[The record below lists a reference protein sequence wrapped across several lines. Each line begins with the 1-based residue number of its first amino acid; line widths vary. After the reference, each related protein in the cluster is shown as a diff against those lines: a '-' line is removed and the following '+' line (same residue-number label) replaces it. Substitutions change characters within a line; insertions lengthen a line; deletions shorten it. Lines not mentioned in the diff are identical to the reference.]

1 MSAAIRGLVLPP
13 ESPTPWDGLAL
24 ASSAAWFATPPAPRT
39 WLLRDARTGDGVL
52 PAGKVGL
59 VVGEGGVSKTMALVQ
74 LAVAVATGTRWLDA
88 FDVARRGRVLLVLG
102 EEDAD
107 EVHRRAYNA
116 RRSAGAPFPEDGS
129 LVVLPL
135 HGVPAAM
142 LGPNGEPAAF
152 ARWLAAFVADS
163 GPFSLVLLDP
173 LSRFAGPEAETDN
186 AMATAFV
193 QGLEAL
199 AEGAGGATVLAAH
212 HTNKGARGP
221 GGQVSGASAR
231 GSSGF
236 TDGVRWVAT
245 LAAERVRHEA
255 PEAESR
261 LGELVAFAVAKSNY
275 ARKPEPLTLRRDLA
289 NGGALVPLDAADR
302 AMVAQAQASADP
314 KARRATERADARD
327 DLARAVLD
335 ALAAAPGPVAKR
347 RLFASVRAA
356 LPCSYDT
363 FDAVLA
369 HLGDRV
375 VSLRGP
381 RGATLLSRCK
391 TEIQQ

>member
-1 MSAAIRGLVLPP
+1 MSATIRELVLP
-13 ESPTPWDGLAL
+13 STPTPWDGLAL
-24 ASSAAWFATPPAPRT
+24 SSSAAWFSTPPAARE
-39 WLLRDARTGDGVL
+39 WLLRDARTGSGVL
-52 PAGKVGL
+52 PSGKVGL

-74 LAVAVATGTRWLDA
+74 LAVAVATGTRWLGA
-88 FDVARRGRVLLVLG
+88 FDVAQRGRVLLILG

-116 RRSAGAPFPEDGS
+116 RRSSGAHFPEDGA

-142 LGPNGEPAAF
+142 LGPHGEPAAF
-152 ARWLAAFVADS
+152 ARWLAAFVAES
-163 GPFSLVLLDP
+163 GPYALVILDP

-186 AMATAFV
+186 AAATAFV

-199 AEGAGGATVLAAH
+199 AASAGGATVLAAH

-236 TDGVRWVAT
+236 TDGCRWVAT

-255 PEAESR
+255 PEADAR
-261 LGELVAFAVAKSNY
+261 LGELVTFAVPKSNY
-275 ARKPEPLTLRRDLA
+275 ARKPEPLALRRDLE
-289 NGGALVPLDAADR
+289 NGGALVPLDTADR
-302 AMVAQAQASADP
+302 AIIAQAQASADP
-314 KARRATERADARD
+314 KARRATERATERE

-347 RLFASVRAA
+347 RLFASVRAV

-363 FDAVLA
+363 FDAVLVG
-369 HLGDRV
+369 LGARV

-381 RGATLLSRCK
+381 RGAVLFSPCES
-391 TEIQQ
+391 EIPQ